1 MIIKNI
7 RIIDPKNCI
16 DEVTDI
22 LIEDGRIKKIGNID
36 SVGDID
42 GTNLVMAPGFIDVH
56 VHFRDPGFTHKEDIH
71 TGAKSAAAGGYTTV
85 ICMANT
91 KPIMDNVETLT
102 DFKNRAS
109 KEDINVLTISAL
121 TKNFNGNELVD
132 MHAMVETGVLGF
144 TDDGIPNTNNPLIL
158 EAMRKAKELD
168 VPISFHEEDP
178 NLNVENGINHGV
190 VSDEMGLFGAPS
202 YSEDVM
208 VAREGV
214 FALQTGCK
222 VNIQHISSAGA
233 VELVRYFKSRGANIY
248 AEATP
253 HHFTSTEELVRE
265 KGTLAKMNPPLRT
278 EDDREAIIEGL
289 KDGTIDIIATD
300 HAPHIKDEKMVEF
313 TKAPSGIIGLETAF
327 GLGFTNLVKKG
338 HLSLMELIG
347 KMTINPAE
355 LYKLERGSIE
365 VGAVADLVIFDID
378 EEFVVDKFHSKS
390 SNSPY
395 IGEKLFGKIKYTICN
410 GKVVYKEW
418 YKL

>member
-1 MIIKNI
+1 
-7 RIIDPKNCI
+7 
-16 DEVTDI
+16 
-22 LIEDGRIKKIGNID
+22 
-36 SVGDID
+36 
-42 GTNLVMAPGFIDVH
+42 
-56 VHFRDPGFTHKEDIH
+56 
-71 TGAKSAAAGGYTTV
+71 
-85 ICMANT
+85 
-91 KPIMDNVETLT
+91 
-102 DFKNRAS
+102 
-109 KEDINVLTISAL
+109 
-121 TKNFNGNELVD
+121 

-214 FALQTGCK
+214 FALETGCK

-410 GKVVYKEW
+410 GKVVYKE
-418 YKL
+418 

>member
-158 EAMRKAKELD
+158 EAMRRAKELD

-178 NLNVENGINHGV
+178 NLNIENGINHGV

-208 VAREGV
+208 VTREGV
-214 FALQTGCK
+214 FALETGCK

-278 EDDREAIIEGL
+278 EVDRKAIIEGL
-289 KDGTIDIIATD
+289 KDGTIEIIATD
-300 HAPHIKDEKMVEF
+300 HAPHTKDEKMVEF

-327 GLGFTNLVKKG
+327 GLGFTNLVKNG

-365 VGAVADLVIFDID
+365 VGKVADLVIFDID
-378 EEFVVDKFHSKS
+378 EEFVVDKFYSKS

-410 GKVVYKEW
+410 GKVVYKD
-418 YKL
+418 L

>member
-7 RIIDPKNCI
+7 RIIDPKSCI

-22 LIEDGRIKKIGNID
+22 LIEGERIKKIGDID
-36 SVGDID
+36 SMGDID

-91 KPIMDNVETLT
+91 KPIMDNVETLS
-102 DFKNRAS
+102 DFNNRAS

-132 MHAMVETGVLGF
+132 MQAMIENGALGF

-190 VSDEMGLFGAPS
+190 VSDELGLFGAPS

-214 FALQTGCK
+214 FALETGCK

-410 GKVVYKEW
+410 GKVVYKE
-418 YKL
+418 

>member
-7 RIIDPKNCI
+7 RIIDPKSCI

-22 LIEDGRIKKIGNID
+22 LIEGERIKKIGDID
-36 SVGDID
+36 SMGDID

-91 KPIMDNVETLT
+91 KPIMDNVETLS
-102 DFKNRAS
+102 DFNNRAS

-132 MHAMVETGVLGF
+132 MHAMIENGALGF

-214 FALQTGCK
+214 FALETGCK

-278 EDDREAIIEGL
+278 EVDRKAIIEGL

-410 GKVVYKEW
+410 GKVVYKE
-418 YKL
+418 

>member
-410 GKVVYKEW
+410 GKVVYKE
-418 YKL
+418 

>member
-158 EAMRKAKELD
+158 EAMRRAKELD

-178 NLNVENGINHGV
+178 NLNIENGINHGV

-214 FALQTGCK
+214 FALETGCK

-278 EDDREAIIEGL
+278 EVDRKAIIEGL
-289 KDGTIDIIATD
+289 KDGTIEIIATD
-300 HAPHIKDEKMVEF
+300 HAPHTKDEKMVEF

-327 GLGFTNLVKKG
+327 GLGFTNLVKNG

-365 VGAVADLVIFDID
+365 VGKVADLVIFDID
-378 EEFVVDKFHSKS
+378 EEFVVDKFYSKS

-410 GKVVYKEW
+410 GKVVYKD
-418 YKL
+418 L

>member
-158 EAMRKAKELD
+158 EAMRRAKELD

-178 NLNVENGINHGV
+178 NLNIENGINHGV

-214 FALQTGCK
+214 FALETGCK

-278 EDDREAIIEGL
+278 EVDRKSIIEGL
-289 KDGTIDIIATD
+289 KDGTIEIIATD
-300 HAPHIKDEKMVEF
+300 HAPHTKDEKMVEF
-313 TKAPSGIIGLETAF
+313 TKAPSGVIGLETAF
-327 GLGFTNLVKKG
+327 GLGFTNLVKNG
-338 HLSLMELIG
+338 HLSLMELIE

-365 VGAVADLVIFDID
+365 VGKVADLVIFDID
-378 EEFVVDKFHSKS
+378 EEFVVDKFYSKS

-410 GKVVYKEW
+410 GKVVYKD
-418 YKL
+418 L

>member
-7 RIIDPKNCI
+7 RIIDPKSCI

-22 LIEDGRIKKIGNID
+22 LIEGERIKKIGDID
-36 SVGDID
+36 SMGDID

-91 KPIMDNVETLT
+91 KPIMDNVETLS
-102 DFKNRAS
+102 DFNNRAS

-132 MHAMVETGVLGF
+132 MHAMIENGALGF

-190 VSDEMGLFGAPS
+190 VSDELGLFGAPS

-214 FALQTGCK
+214 FALETGCK

-410 GKVVYKEW
+410 GKVVYKE
-418 YKL
+418 